1 MGCEIRRDH
10 QCARRR
16 TIGIG
21 QFRRG
26 VAQSERELE
35 WKQAEMARTLS
46 NAMLKD
52 EGWQAMTML
61 DWAEGRDYEITQG
74 RVRILPKD
82 IPVAIAAS
90 LRVDGPKRTE
100 TQRFITDRFDRFLFL
115 VSQLQSAVDSGL
127 VQKEDVRFPL
137 EWYSRETAL
146 YSQEAPARVHG
157 QGTRRSS
164 RRNSSSLWMPGSD
177 VLPIDKRTSCSI
189 RHGGPHRNR
198 IVSDAA
204 MTATGWRDGLRTMIA
219 FVFTRPQP
227 SVTPGTGPALK
238 YSRSVRGF

>member
-1 MGCEIRRDH
+1 MPNSNRLEWV
-10 QCARRR
+10 ARYVAIISALVAA

-35 WKQAEMARTLS
+35 WKQAEMARTLT

-61 DWAEGRDYEITQG
+61 DWAEGRDYEITPG
-74 RVRILPKD
+74 TRVRILPRD
-82 IPVAIAAS
+82 IPIAIAAS

-127 VQKEDVRFPL
+127 VRKEDVRFPL
-137 EWYSRETAL
+137 EWYVEKRLCTHKKLLLAYMAE
-146 YSQEAPARVHG
+146 Y
-157 QGTRRSS
+157 RRSS

-177 VLPIDKRTSCSI
+177 VLPIDKRTSCSS
-189 RHGGPHRNR
+189 RHGGRHPNR
-198 IVSDAA
+198 IVSDAT
-204 MTATGWRDGLRTMIA
+204 MTLTPAG
-219 FVFTRPQP
+219 
-227 SVTPGTGPALK
+227 VTA
-238 YSRSVRGF
+238 